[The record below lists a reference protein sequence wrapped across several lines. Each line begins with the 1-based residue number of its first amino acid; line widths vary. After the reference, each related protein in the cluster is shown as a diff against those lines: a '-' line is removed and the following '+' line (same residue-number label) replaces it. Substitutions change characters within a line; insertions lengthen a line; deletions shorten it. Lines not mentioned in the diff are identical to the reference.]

1 MSDDSDVLNTSV
13 GIEVE
18 LKTDYAVVCET
29 LERIGVVNKKQKKI
43 FPSCYC
49 HTIKQ
54 DNETRYFICHFKE
67 LFALQGKPSTF
78 NKVDKLRLQTITYF
92 LQKWNLIKVVDS
104 DSIEEILSDKID
116 VVKHSEKKEYEVVHK
131 FRYEKN
137 FNTNID

>member
-1 MSDDSDVLNTSV
+1 MSENNDILDTEV

-18 LKTDYAVVCET
+18 LHTDYAVVCET
-29 LERIGVVNKKQKKI
+29 LERIGVVNRKQKKI

-49 HTIKQ
+49 HKVEDEGEI
-54 DNETRYFICHFKE
+54 RYFICHFKE

-92 LQKWNLIKVVDS
+92 LQKWNLVKVLDTDDV
-104 DSIEEILSDKID
+104 EEILSDKID
-116 VVKHSEKKEYEVVHK
+116 VVKHSDKKEYEVVHK

-137 FNTNID
+137 FNRKD